1 MKLSIYK
8 KLKLGS
14 ILIIGAAPLLASFLT
29 SCKIES
35 SNQNKDNN
43 STDQNTD
50 HMKDDNKDPK
60 PNNTPDQ
67 NTDHMKDDNKDPKPN
82 NTPPEKP
89 KKELQNKHFIS
100 LDPLLKMTVRDI
112 HQKTKKYI
120 EKNKEFKEFLRNEN
134 INFALEDS
142 IHYNRELD
150 KKYWSYAKE
159 LGEYGNY
166 GNNSFE
172 KIQYYNPII
181 PLGHYLK
188 PQYLESFNVDEVQGL
203 ETQEINLNH
212 LIKNNPFGF
221 LPSNLSQ
228 LLSYATLDSITSF
241 LKLNKI
247 DKIKANVDDINGIF
261 YLLVYS
267 NNGKHYY
274 KISKEDKFNNALKSN
289 VDFYSYINDRTIE
302 LNVNVKQW
310 VNDQL
315 NEKNPYE
322 VTKRLNFARFLG
334 TAWVIDRIKNDDK
347 ENYELLLATNMHVFN
362 LRSTFDKTFAYDKFN
377 TFTNHDYSWYA
388 FPPGFYDGKDTKET
402 EDNRNKQPRPYFKIN
417 RIKENKLDL
426 NFGIFE
432 HIKDKYEL
440 DFSSSIET
448 FDAYASYLD
457 APYYVP
463 KYKNT
468 HTYIKAENKTP
479 SFLKNN
485 YSYFETN
492 NSGADFLT
500 LRFKVKKTMLKN
512 ILPSLD
518 KVINTPQEK
527 DWYVNFATEKF
538 SPLKTQ
544 FYAGY
549 SRHWNPFSKKHSQF
563 RGVKSEGGIISTK
576 RRIIDEYYIRDS
588 WLRYNKDLN
597 KEYNAANDEWKKYET
612 SFIKKN
618 NEPDENEHGMPLTT
632 IDQFSMLYTNI
643 PFGDLNLKEGA
654 SGSMVID
661 SSFNVI
667 GILNTR
673 IESPGGE
680 YKVIPFGKII
690 NNTDGIIVRE
700 QTNGV
705 ILFKSLSDD
714 YLEKNNSP
722 HLIEGLR
729 EKLKK
734 DKLETIKLN

>member
-1 MKLSIYK
+1 
-8 KLKLGS
+8 
-14 ILIIGAAPLLASFLT
+14 
-29 SCKIES
+29 
-35 SNQNKDNN
+35 
-43 STDQNTD
+43 
-50 HMKDDNKDPK
+50 
-60 PNNTPDQ
+60 
-67 NTDHMKDDNKDPKPN
+67 
-82 NTPPEKP
+82 
-89 KKELQNKHFIS
+89 
-100 LDPLLKMTVRDI
+100 
-112 HQKTKKYI
+112 
-120 EKNKEFKEFLRNEN
+120 
-134 INFALEDS
+134 
-142 IHYNRELD
+142 
-150 KKYWSYAKE
+150 
-159 LGEYGNY
+159 
-166 GNNSFE
+166 
-172 KIQYYNPII
+172 
-181 PLGHYLK
+181 
-188 PQYLESFNVDEVQGL
+188 
-203 ETQEINLNH
+203 
-212 LIKNNPFGF
+212 
-221 LPSNLSQ
+221 
-228 LLSYATLDSITSF
+228 
-241 LKLNKI
+241 
-247 DKIKANVDDINGIF
+247 
-261 YLLVYS
+261 
-267 NNGKHYY
+267 
-274 KISKEDKFNNALKSN
+274 
-289 VDFYSYINDRTIE
+289 
-302 LNVNVKQW
+302 
-310 VNDQL
+310 
-315 NEKNPYE
+315 
-322 VTKRLNFARFLG
+322 
-334 TAWVIDRIKNDDK
+334 
-347 ENYELLLATNMHVFN
+347 MHVFN

-527 DWYVNFATEKF
+527 NWYVNFATEKF

-576 RRIIDEYYIRDS
+576 RRKIDEYYIRDS

>member
-1 MKLSIYK
+1 MKLSNYK

-14 ILIIGAAPLLASFLT
+14 ILIIGAIPPLLASFLH

-35 SNQNKDNN
+35 NIQNKDNN
-43 STDQNTD
+43 SSNQNAN
-50 HMKDDNKDPK
+50 HMKDDNKDL
-60 PNNTPDQ
+60 
-67 NTDHMKDDNKDPKPN
+67 KPN
-82 NTPPEKP
+82 NTPPNKP
-89 KKELQNKHFIS
+89 KKELSNKHFIS
-100 LDPLLKMTVRDI
+100 LESLLKMTVRDI
-112 HQKTKKYI
+112 HQKTKNYN
-120 EKNKEFKEFLRNEN
+120 EKSKEFEEFLRKEN
-134 INFALEDS
+134 INFAIEDS
-142 IHYNRELD
+142 IHYDRELD

-172 KIQYYNPII
+172 KIQYYNPRV

-188 PQYLESFNVDEVQGL
+188 PQYLESFSEDEISEL
-203 ETQEINLNH
+203 KEQEINLNH
-212 LIKNNPFGF
+212 LIKSNPFGF

-228 LLSYATLDSITSF
+228 LLSYATLDSIASF

-247 DKIKANVDDINGIF
+247 DKIKAIADDINGIF

-267 NNGKHYY
+267 NKGKHYY
-274 KISKEDKFNNALKSN
+274 KISKDDKFNKSLKSN
-289 VDFYSYINDRTIE
+289 VDFYSYINDRSIE

-310 VNDQL
+310 VNDRL
-315 NEKNPYE
+315 NENNPYE

-334 TAWVIDRIKNDDK
+334 TAWVIDRIKNDDDK

-377 TFTNHDYSWYA
+377 KNHDYSWYTY
-388 FPPGFYDGKDTKET
+388 PPGFYDGNNTTDS
-402 EDNRNKQPRPYFKIN
+402 EDNRNKEPRPYFKIN
-417 RIKENKLDL
+417 RIRENKLDL

-468 HTYIKAENKTP
+468 HTYIKSEKETP

-485 YSYFETN
+485 YSHFETN

-500 LRFKVKKTMLKN
+500 LRFKVKKTMLKD
-512 ILPSLD
+512 ILPSLA

-576 RRIIDEYYIRDS
+576 RRIIDEYYIRDA

-597 KEYNAANDEWKKYET
+597 KEYNAVNDEWKKYET

-680 YKVIPFGKII
+680 YKVIPFGKTI
-690 NNTDGIIVRE
+690 NNTDGIVVRE

-714 YLEKNNSP
+714 YLEKNSSP

-734 DKLETIKLN
+734 DKLETIKLD